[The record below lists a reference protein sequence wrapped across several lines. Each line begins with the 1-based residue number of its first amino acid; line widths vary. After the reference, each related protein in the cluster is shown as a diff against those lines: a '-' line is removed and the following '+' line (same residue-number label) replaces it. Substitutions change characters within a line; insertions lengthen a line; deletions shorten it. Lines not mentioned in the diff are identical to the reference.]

1 MRPDI
6 TVRQPAG
13 DQSQMK
19 THEQKL
25 SELRAASA
33 QLAGRRE
40 TEFAAIDEAIA
51 THRAAMPVDPDHG
64 PMGNHEAEMA
74 YEIKLLRAEN
84 ERLKIK
90 LSRMCCDA

>member
-1 MRPDI
+1 
-6 TVRQPAG
+6 
-13 DQSQMK
+13 MK

-25 SELRAASA
+25 AELRTASA
-33 QLAGRRE
+33 RLAARRE

-51 THRAAMPVDPDHG
+51 THRAAVMPVDPDHG
-64 PMGNHEAEMA
+64 PMGNHEADMA
-74 YEIKLLRAEN
+74 HEIRLLRAEN

>member
-1 MRPDI
+1 
-6 TVRQPAG
+6 
-13 DQSQMK
+13 MK

-51 THRAAMPVDPDHG
+51 THRAAMPVDEDHG
-64 PMGNHEAEMA
+64 PIGNNEAEKNI
-74 YEIKLLRAEN
+74 EIELLRAEVR
-84 ERLKIK
+84 RLKAENEKLVIK
-90 LSRMCCDA
+90 LSGMCCDA